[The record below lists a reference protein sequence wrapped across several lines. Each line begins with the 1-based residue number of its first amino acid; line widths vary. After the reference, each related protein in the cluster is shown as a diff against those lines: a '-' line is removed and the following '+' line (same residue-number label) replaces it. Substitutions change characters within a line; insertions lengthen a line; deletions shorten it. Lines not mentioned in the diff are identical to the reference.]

1 MNKPGDGSQEFSIA
15 DEMFVKAWHAT
26 KPELDRRARRLSDG
40 HRDRADDLLANT
52 AIKALLF
59 MRRSP
64 DAMSDPEGFLFVVLR
79 HVFLD
84 SVRRNGR
91 DGEVFD
97 RGVDIEA
104 EGVAQGL
111 DLSALQRMELE
122 EQLGRVITAVA
133 SLSRDQK
140 RLFVYR
146 FIDDLPYPAIAE
158 RLAINQPLARKRVQ
172 LLRERIR
179 VAVDRD

>member
-1 MNKPGDGSQEFSIA
+1 MGKAGEGSREFGIA

-26 KPELDRRARRLSDG
+26 KPELERRARRLADG

-64 DAMSDPEGFLFVVLR
+64 DAMNDPDGFLFVVLR

-97 RGVDIEA
+97 RGVDIAA
-104 EGVAQGL
+104 EGVAQDL
-111 DLSALQRMELE
+111 ELSALQRMELD
-122 EQLGRVITAVA
+122 EQLSRVIAAVA
-133 SLSRDQK
+133 ALNRDQK
-140 RLFVYR
+140 RLFAYR

-158 RLAINQPLARKRVQ
+158 RLSINQPLARKRVQ
-172 LLRERIR
+172 LLRERLR
-179 VAVDRD
+179 VAVERD